1 MWNRFLDIEK
11 LSYSHCRTGTGVDYN
26 CNTTPTTILTEK
38 GLCYVYNADQ
48 RMEFKKG
55 ALVEF

>member
-1 MWNRFLDIEK
+1 MFLSDDMEDECDA
-11 LSYSHCRTGTGVDYN
+11 S
-26 CNTTPTTILTEK
+26 PQTILTEK